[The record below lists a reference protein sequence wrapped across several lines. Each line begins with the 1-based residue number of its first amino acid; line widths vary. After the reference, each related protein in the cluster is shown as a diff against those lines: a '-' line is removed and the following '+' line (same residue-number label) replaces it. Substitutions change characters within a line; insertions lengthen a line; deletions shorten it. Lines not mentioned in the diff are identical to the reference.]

1 MPESQPSRSRGLGH
15 KVRKCPTG
23 PDCDV
28 EVAATLL
35 WQVAQEQRGKTKYEQ
50 EKEEWFDIMLPCELG
65 TSLEDKL
72 FAHT

>member
-1 MPESQPSRSRGLGH
+1 
-15 KVRKCPTG
+15 
-23 PDCDV
+23 V